1 MVRGMARVRVLVVD
15 DSAVV
20 RRQVTQMLES
30 DPGVEV
36 VATAPDGR
44 LALERIAQHAPDV
57 VLLDLEMPGMDGLAT
72 LRALRQRAPRLPVL
86 LFSSLTE
93 RAGALTLDALALG
106 ANDYLTKPSTLSG
119 ERTSL
124 ASTQAELISRVKALH
139 AMASGVPLP
148 VHGEPAAPAE
158 YRPAAPPRRR
168 TAQRVEVVVVG
179 TSTGGPNALVEVVAA
194 LPAHFP
200 VPVLIVQHMPPMFT
214 RLLAERLN
222 GLSPLEVREA
232 QGGELPRPGEVWIA
246 PGGLHLAVTSAEGE
260 ARLVTHRGAP
270 ENSCRPAVDVLFRA
284 AAEVW
289 GAGVLAVVMTGMG
302 QDGLKGCRRVREAG
316 GQVVVQEP
324 TTCVI
329 GSMPLAVMQAGLA
342 DRVVP
347 LAELGLEV
355 VRRAA
360 RPRPGG
366 APPWS

>member
-1 MVRGMARVRVLVVD
+1 MARVRVLVVD

-36 VATAPDGR
+36 VATAANGR
-44 LALERIAQHAPDV
+44 IALERLAQHAPDV
-57 VLLDLEMPGMDGLAT
+57 VLLDLEMPEMDGLST

-119 ERTSL
+119 DRSSL
-124 ASTQAELISRVKALH
+124 ASTQAELLSRVKALH

-148 VHGEPAAPAE
+148 VHGEPAPE
-158 YRPAAPPRRR
+158 PRPAAPPRRR

-179 TSTGGPNALVEVVAA
+179 TSTGGPNALVEVVGA

-222 GLSPLEVREA
+222 GLSPLQVREA
-232 QGGELPRPGEVWIA
+232 QGGELPRPGQVWIA
-246 PGGLHLAVTSAEGE
+246 PGGLHLAVASAEGE

-270 ENSCRPAVDVLFRA
+270 ENSCRPAVDVLFRS

-302 QDGLKGCRRVREAG
+302 QDGLKGCRRVREVG

-324 TTCVI
+324 ATCVI
-329 GSMPLAVMQAGLA
+329 GSMPLAVVQAGLA
-342 DRVVP
+342 DRAVP
-347 LAELGLEV
+347 LAELGPEV
-355 VRRAA
+355 ARRVG
-360 RPRPGG
+360 RPLGRG
-366 APPWS
+366 S